1 MADDDKD
8 QPRDKDPAPHDESPE
23 PSEREPDALP
33 DAHPQNGVSVV
44 TALILAIACAS
55 AGGLGYYA
63 FTLHGKGAAAEHA
76 RDEALAKADGAASEL
91 AACQKERDLHKAGR
105 EGTEK
110 AAADAQASLSATRA
124 ELEDLRRERAE
135 TEARLA
141 AFKSIAAK
149 FQKMIDTGKLKVLIR
164 NGRMVVKLPAEI
176 FFASGKAELTSEAA
190 PALREIAGILRQFGD
205 RRFEVAGHTD
215 SFPLHNETF
224 KSNWELSTA
233 RAVTVTESLIAGG
246 MNPVNLVAAGYGPYD
261 PVANNASEAG
271 RKENRR
277 IEIVLLPNIKELPAL
292 PTDAP
297 SAAPAAGETSA
308 PAASAAP
315 AAPATTATPAAP
327 AKAAPPAKPAPKPT
341 K

>member
-8 QPRDKDPAPHDESPE
+8 RPLDNDRAPE
-23 PSEREPDALP
+23 PEDHAPDAPP
-33 DAHPQNGVSVV
+33 DGPRQAGVTVV
-44 TALILAIACAS
+44 TTLVLAIACAS

-63 FTLHGKGAAAEHA
+63 YALRGKSGAAELA
-76 RDEALAKADGAASEL
+76 RDEARAKADGAKADL
-91 AACQKERDLHKAGR
+91 AACAKERDLHKAGR

-110 AAADAQASLSATRA
+110 AAADAQATLSATRA

-141 AFKSIAAK
+141 AFKSIATK

-164 NGRMVVKLPAEI
+164 NGRMIVKLPAEI

-190 PALREIAGILRQFGD
+190 PALREIAGILRTFAD

-215 SFPLHNETF
+215 SLPLHNEAF

-233 RAVTVTESLIAGG
+233 RAVTVTEALIGGG
-246 MNPVNLVAAGYGPYD
+246 MNPANLVAAGYGPYD
-261 PVANNASEAG
+261 PVANNTSEAG

-292 PTDAP
+292 PAEAP
-297 SAAPAAGETSA
+297 AASASAGPAAGEANAAPEAPAVSAAPAASIA
-308 PAASAAP
+308 PGKAP
-315 AAPATTATPAAP
+315 TPAKSPRGHAP
-327 AKAAPPAKPAPKPT
+327 
-341 K
+341 